1 MRQITTHHTNEC
13 NKAITLTADDRDQS
27 NGNAS
32 HRYTME
38 YRDCTADGSTGF
50 GAEQEVSFQHG
61 PIAEVGVNGITN
73 EVLLAIVIDRL
84 EGFQTSKYANVYNA
98 RALDRCRDALETL
111 ELRTRERE
119 ARGVEGTH
127 EV

>member
-1 MRQITTHHTNEC
+1 MRTITTHHTNES
-13 NKAITLTADDRDQS
+13 NRAITITADDRDPN

-32 HRYTME
+32 HHYE
-38 YRDCTADGSTGF
+38 ADCAKVCHIFD
-50 GAEQEVSFQHG
+50 FQRG

-84 EGFQTSKYANVYNA
+84 EGFQSSKFANPYNQS
-98 RALDRCRDALETL
+98 ALDSIVMALHALEA
-111 ELRTRERE
+111 RTKERE